1 MINLPTLSNK
11 GISIQPSVT
20 LSIDAKAK
28 SMISAGENVISFS
41 IGEPDFDTPKNIG
54 DAGIYAIQ
62 NGITK
67 YTPANGT
74 LELRKAICKK
84 FKEDNNLEYTP
95 SQIVVS
101 NGGKHSIYNALM
113 AILNPNDEV
122 IFSIPYWV
130 SYPEMVSIA
139 GGTPVMIKTTEE
151 NGFKFNSNDLEKVK
165 TEKTKA
171 IIINSP
177 NNPTGS
183 VYTKEELEDIANW
196 AVKNDIFVISDELYE
211 KLIYDDEVH
220 VSIAS
225 LNDAIKNLTIVING
239 MSKAYSMTGW
249 RIGYTASNQEI
260 ATIMSNLQSHT
271 TSNPCSISQYASV
284 EGLTGPQDSLLEMK
298 KEFDKRRLRITEL
311 VNEIANVSCNTPK
324 GAFYVMMNCSYY
336 IGKEIDGVKINSSVD
351 FSDLLL
357 EKCKVAVVPGL
368 AFGDDNYVRLSY
380 ATSMD
385 KIEEGINR
393 IKKLLGEK

>member
-298 KEFDKRRLRITEL
+298 KEFDKRRLRITKL
-311 VNEIANVSCNTPK
+311 VNEIANVSCNIPK